1 MERALDE
8 LLRASAGDPGAIG
21 LAGGLPSDGLFPRR
35 ALARSFLR
43 VLQQPPT
50 LQYGWPEGHLPLR
63 EQIAER
69 LRARGAEVTADEVLV
84 TSGAQQAIAIAVE
97 LVAKPGDDVRVDGL
111 TYPSALDLF
120 RTQGLRP
127 ATVAMGGHARVR
139 YAMPAVHNPSGA
151 GRSHEQRRA
160 LIASAEFVIED
171 DAYADLLFAGPAP
184 RPLLAD
190 APARTFHVGTFSKIL
205 CPGLRIGWLVV
216 PTRFQE
222 EARSLKSAAD
232 LQSGSLA
239 QLLLSDYLGRE
250 DLDQRLPRLRRFYRA
265 RRKAGPRASRPWTLL
280 AVRDACGGLQRLGRD
295 RHDAI
300 RAGLP
305 STGHRGRRE
314 LRSRLELPVRRIGDA
329 ARVSAV
335 LLQGQPL
342 RPGRGRAEAVARLGQ
357 AAVRAVARRLGGR
370 VQSLGIAIGGASA
383 ERDLRGSRGRL
394 ERHRIDE
401 RAEARRLHDARAR

>member
-265 RRKAGPRASRPWTLL
+265 RAERLARALRDHGPSWRFEMPAGGFSVWVETGTMLSERDFLRLAIEEGVSFDPGSSFRFDASATPLAFRLCFSRASPSDLVEG
-280 AVRDACGGLQRLGRD
+280 VRRLS
-295 RHDAI
+295 
-300 RAGLP
+300 RAWA
-305 STGHRGRRE
+305 R
-314 LRSRLELPVRRIGDA
+314 LRSGR
-329 ARVSAV
+329 S
-335 LLQGQPL
+335 
-342 RPGRGRAEAVARLGQ
+342 PGG
-357 AAVRAVARRLGGR
+357 
-370 VQSLGIAIGGASA
+370 
-383 ERDLRGSRGRL
+383 
-394 ERHRIDE
+394 
-401 RAEARRLHDARAR
+401 